1 VAVECRRQPRP
12 APART
17 SPLRELIPN
26 AARFGVLADPASV
39 NTQSAVADLQAVAPA
54 LGLELVVVNAKGC
67 AREDDSRRA

>member
-1 VAVECRRQPRP
+1 
-12 APART
+12 
-17 SPLRELIPN
+17 LIPN